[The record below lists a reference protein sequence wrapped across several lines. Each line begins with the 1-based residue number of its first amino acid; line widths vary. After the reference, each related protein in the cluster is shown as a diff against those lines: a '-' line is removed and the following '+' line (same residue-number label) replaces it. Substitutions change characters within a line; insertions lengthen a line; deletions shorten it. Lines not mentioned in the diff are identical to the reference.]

1 MKRKYLAKLGRTKK
15 VDILSKKMRI
25 TLRSKQNDLRTGD
38 DLYQR
43 YSSIMSYY
51 YNSEASEIR
60 DLINAGST
68 GKNTK

>member
-1 MKRKYLAKLGRTKK
+1 MKRKYLTKSGRA
-15 VDILSKKMRI
+15 KKMRI
-25 TLRSKQNDLRTGD
+25 SLRSKESNLQKGD

-68 GKNTK
+68 TKNT